1 LVHSWSVG
9 TVFVSLGMEMKEYK
23 VNVETA
29 VTANMIEC
37 IVVFF
42 VYLGMKEMNNKIQN
56 TIEKVSNS
64 FPSLFSREDVIKLL
78 TDLNSEL
85 QSEAPQFEFNKET
98 LLTVFRESFSE
109 KDFDAVVE
117 TDNIEFSLGWDKKI
131 EIDSVPIDEDYI
143 VMTAVD
149 TLEAVWNALEGKEN

>member
-1 LVHSWSVG
+1 MFPPFL
-9 TVFVSLGMEMKEYK
+9 
-23 VNVETA
+23 
-29 VTANMIEC
+29 
-37 IVVFF
+37 F

-109 KDFDAVVE
+109 KDFDDVVKA
-117 TDNIEFSLGWDKKI
+117 DNIEFSLGWDKKI

>member
-1 LVHSWSVG
+1 
-9 TVFVSLGMEMKEYK
+9 
-23 VNVETA
+23 
-29 VTANMIEC
+29 
-37 IVVFF
+37 
-42 VYLGMKEMNNKIQN
+42 MKEMNNKIQN

-85 QSEAPQFEFNKET
+85 ESETPNFKFDKET
-98 LLTVFRESFSE
+98 LLSVFRESFSE
-109 KDFDAVVE
+109 KDFDDVVE
-117 TDNIEFSLGWDKKI
+117 ADNIEFSLGWDKKI

>member
-1 LVHSWSVG
+1 
-9 TVFVSLGMEMKEYK
+9 M
-23 VNVETA
+23 
-29 VTANMIEC
+29 
-37 IVVFF
+37 F

-78 TDLNSEL
+78 VDLNSEL
-85 QSEAPQFEFNKET
+85 ESETPNFKLDKET

-109 KDFDAVVE
+109 KDFDKVVE
-117 TDNIEFSLGWDKKI
+117 PDDIEFSLGWDKRL

-149 TLEAVWNALEGKEN
+149 TLEAVWNALEGKED

>member
-1 LVHSWSVG
+1 
-9 TVFVSLGMEMKEYK
+9 M
-23 VNVETA
+23 
-29 VTANMIEC
+29 
-37 IVVFF
+37 F

-78 TDLNSEL
+78 VDLNSEL
-85 QSEAPQFEFNKET
+85 ESETPNFKLDKET

-109 KDFDAVVE
+109 KDFDNVVE
-117 TDNIEFSLGWDKKI
+117 PDDIEFSLGWDKRL

-149 TLEAVWNALEGKEN
+149 TLEAVWNALEGKED

>member
-1 LVHSWSVG
+1 
-9 TVFVSLGMEMKEYK
+9 M
-23 VNVETA
+23 
-29 VTANMIEC
+29 
-37 IVVFF
+37 F

-78 TDLNSEL
+78 VDLNSEL
-85 QSEAPQFEFNKET
+85 ESETPNFKLDKET

-109 KDFDAVVE
+109 KDFDKVVE
-117 TDNIEFSLGWDKKI
+117 PDDIEFSLGWDKRL

>member
-1 LVHSWSVG
+1 L
-9 TVFVSLGMEMKEYK
+9 FPPFL
-23 VNVETA
+23 
-29 VTANMIEC
+29 
-37 IVVFF
+37 F

-85 QSEAPQFEFNKET
+85 ESETPNFKFDKET
-98 LLTVFRESFSE
+98 LLSVFRESFSE
-109 KDFDAVVE
+109 KDFDDVVE
-117 TDNIEFSLGWDKKI
+117 ADNIEFSLGWDKKI

>member
-1 LVHSWSVG
+1 MFPPFL
-9 TVFVSLGMEMKEYK
+9 
-23 VNVETA
+23 
-29 VTANMIEC
+29 
-37 IVVFF
+37 F

-85 QSEAPQFEFNKET
+85 ESETPNFKFDKET
-98 LLTVFRESFSE
+98 LLSVFRESFSE
-109 KDFDAVVE
+109 KDFDDVVE
-117 TDNIEFSLGWDKKI
+117 ADNIEFSLGWDKKI

>member
-1 LVHSWSVG
+1 
-9 TVFVSLGMEMKEYK
+9 M
-23 VNVETA
+23 
-29 VTANMIEC
+29 
-37 IVVFF
+37 F

-109 KDFDAVVE
+109 KDFDDVVE
-117 TDNIEFSLGWDKKI
+117 ADNIEFSLGWDKKI

>member
-1 LVHSWSVG
+1 
-9 TVFVSLGMEMKEYK
+9 M
-23 VNVETA
+23 
-29 VTANMIEC
+29 
-37 IVVFF
+37 F

-85 QSEAPQFEFNKET
+85 QSETPNFKFDKET
-98 LLTVFRESFSE
+98 LLSVFRESFSE
-109 KDFDAVVE
+109 KDFDDVVAA
-117 TDNIEFSLGWDKKI
+117 DNIEFSLGGDKKI

>member
-1 LVHSWSVG
+1 MFPPFL
-9 TVFVSLGMEMKEYK
+9 
-23 VNVETA
+23 
-29 VTANMIEC
+29 
-37 IVVFF
+37 F

-85 QSEAPQFEFNKET
+85 ESETPNFKLDKET
-98 LLTVFRESFSE
+98 LLSVFRESFSE
-109 KDFDAVVE
+109 KDFDDVVE
-117 TDNIEFSLGWDKKI
+117 ADNIEFSLGWDKKI

>member
-1 LVHSWSVG
+1 
-9 TVFVSLGMEMKEYK
+9 M
-23 VNVETA
+23 
-29 VTANMIEC
+29 
-37 IVVFF
+37 F

-85 QSEAPQFEFNKET
+85 ESETPNFKFDKET
-98 LLTVFRESFSE
+98 LLSVFRESFSE
-109 KDFDAVVE
+109 KDFDDVVE
-117 TDNIEFSLGWDKKI
+117 ADNIEFSLGWDKKI

-149 TLEAVWNALEGKEN
+149 TLEAVWNALEGKKN